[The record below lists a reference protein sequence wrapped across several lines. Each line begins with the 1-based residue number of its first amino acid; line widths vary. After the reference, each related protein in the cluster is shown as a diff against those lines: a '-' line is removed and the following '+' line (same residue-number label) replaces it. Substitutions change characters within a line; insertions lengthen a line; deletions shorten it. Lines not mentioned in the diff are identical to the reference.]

1 MYKFIFLLAGCVTG
15 QLGWSQSVI
24 KGTVVDGN
32 LLQPLAGATIYVG
45 GKALTQSDKAGNFI
59 LPCSGKTDLTIG
71 YVGYETQ
78 KVQVT
83 QCDERVLVKLFPLSG
98 ILSEVEITSTSSAN
112 KSLLYQP
119 QSIVRLSETELKRG
133 NGLYL
138 DDAINSNV
146 PGVTMQ
152 RRAISSGQQFNIRG
166 YGNGMGSTSRI
177 SSNFDGQGVKVYL
190 NGMPLT
196 DAEGITLMDDIDF
209 ANLGNV
215 EVLKGPAGSLY
226 GLAIAGVVN
235 LKTLSP
241 EKGKT
246 SLSQEVMAGSYNLRR
261 YSTRFSTAGNNYKL
275 LLTYGKQSTDGFAA
289 HMDSKK
295 DFVNVLYEVNPS
307 DRQTITA
314 YAGYSNSYDARG
326 GELTLAQFAQRDY
339 SGNPE
344 YIKRNAHSEIISF
357 RAGIGHSFKLSDKV
371 THNLQV
377 FGTGMNANAS
387 SAGGWTDKLPL
398 NFGVRTTLDVKLN
411 LKDGITLSGITGLEL
426 QQQRASVI
434 GYNMVANPNNANAYW
449 IIGAMRSNQATLSA
463 TGSYFSEWT
472 LGLPNQLSVTAGLG
486 YSNMRIELND
496 RFYVAG
502 YLGATNFSAKYG
514 SMLSP
519 KLAINKVFN
528 DKISAYASFNRGYK
542 APVSSYFFIPTTGQL
557 NTGLRPERGDQF
569 ELGTKGRI
577 ANGKLNYEFAL
588 FMATF
593 LDKMTAIA
601 VPLDGALNTTAYSY
615 VANGGKQV
623 HKGLE
628 LLLKYQWIDTDKGW
642 LQLLRPFGNLTLSD
656 AKYVGYSFQ
665 TLNAN
670 RTGVVVANYD
680 GKSVA
685 GVAPLVANMGVDV
698 KIKGGWYGNIV
709 LNYREAFPFTA
720 DGVNSTASYSLLN
733 TKWGYQK
740 TLSSHWMLDAS
751 YLLNN
756 ITNTQYATMVFV
768 NQLPDA
774 YVPAPDKING
784 AFSVQLK
791 YTF

>member
-1 MYKFIFLLAGCVTG
+1 
-15 QLGWSQSVI
+15 
-24 KGTVVDGN
+24 
-32 LLQPLAGATIYVG
+32 
-45 GKALTQSDKAGNFI
+45 
-59 LPCSGKTDLTIG
+59 
-71 YVGYETQ
+71 
-78 KVQVT
+78 
-83 QCDERVLVKLFPLSG
+83 
-98 ILSEVEITSTSSAN
+98 
-112 KSLLYQP
+112 
-119 QSIVRLSETELKRG
+119 
-133 NGLYL
+133 
-138 DDAINSNV
+138 
-146 PGVTMQ
+146 
-152 RRAISSGQQFNIRG
+152 
-166 YGNGMGSTSRI
+166 
-177 SSNFDGQGVKVYL
+177 
-190 NGMPLT
+190 
-196 DAEGITLMDDIDF
+196 
-209 ANLGNV
+209 
-215 EVLKGPAGSLY
+215 
-226 GLAIAGVVN
+226 
-235 LKTLSP
+235 
-241 EKGKT
+241 
-246 SLSQEVMAGSYNLRR
+246 
-261 YSTRFSTAGNNYKL
+261 
-275 LLTYGKQSTDGFAA
+275 
-289 HMDSKK
+289 
-295 DFVNVLYEVNPS
+295 
-307 DRQTITA
+307 
-314 YAGYSNSYDARG
+314 
-326 GELTLAQFAQRDY
+326 
-339 SGNPE
+339 
-344 YIKRNAHSEIISF
+344 
-357 RAGIGHSFKLSDKV
+357 
-371 THNLQV
+371 
-377 FGTGMNANAS
+377 MNANAS

-463 TGSYFSEWT
+463 TGSYFTEWT
-472 LGLPNQLSVTAGLG
+472 LGLPNQLSLTAGLG

-542 APVSSYFFIPTTGQL
+542 APVSSYFFIPATGKL
-557 NTGLRPERGDQF
+557 NTGLKPERGDQF

-577 ANGKLNYEFAL
+577 AKGKLNYELAL

-623 HKGLE
+623 HKGVE
-628 LLLKYQWIDTDKGW
+628 LLLKYQWVDNEKGW

-685 GVAPLVANMGVDV
+685 GVAPLVANIGVDV
-698 KIKGGWYGNIV
+698 KLKGGWYGNIV
-709 LNYREAFPFTA
+709 LNYKEAFPITA

-784 AFSVQLK
+784 AFSLQLK